1 MNTISLILYA
11 SFIINGFVFSLKTWG
26 NYTPKNWFYSMTEY
40 DKNNRLNNKI
50 KSNYTKSLSDEPHII
65 YKVNKPNYY
74 DEDQMFMYIMTLF
87 I

>member
-1 MNTISLILYA
+1 
-11 SFIINGFVFSLKTWG
+11 
-26 NYTPKNWFYSMTEY
+26 MTEY